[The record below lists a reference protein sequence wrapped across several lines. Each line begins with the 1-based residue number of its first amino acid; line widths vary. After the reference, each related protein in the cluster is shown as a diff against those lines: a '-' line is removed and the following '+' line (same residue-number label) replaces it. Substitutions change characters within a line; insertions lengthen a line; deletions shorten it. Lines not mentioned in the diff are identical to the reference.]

1 MRLRITE
8 KEVEGSVRQELR
20 FSTWHRV
27 LKALREEMSFL
38 LFRDILGT
46 KGSGV
51 CVHVRI
57 HAYIYVAAYVI
68 RDRRQSLRVL
78 TRDRN
83 LH

>member
-27 LKALREEMSFL
+27 LKALREEMSF
-38 LFRDILGT
+38 FAFEIFLGQ

-51 CVHVRI
+51 CVHVCI
-57 HAYIYVAAYVI
+57 HVNIYVAAYVI
-68 RDRRQSLRVL
+68 KNRRQS
-78 TRDRN
+78 
-83 LH
+83 

>member
-8 KEVEGSVRQELR
+8 KEVEGLVRQELR

-51 CVHVRI
+51 CVHVCI
-57 HAYIYVAAYVI
+57 HVNIYVAAYVI
-68 RDRRQSLRVL
+68 RDRRQS
-78 TRDRN
+78 
-83 LH
+83 